1 MKSNNILNHIKG
13 KSILVTGG
21 TGSIGSAIV
30 KELLEYSPKV
40 VRVLD
45 VSENQLF
52 FLQEQLKDYN
62 NVRFLV
68 GDIREK
74 ERLHRAAEGI
84 DIIFH
89 TAALKH
95 VPLCEDNPFEA
106 AKTNVIGTQNV
117 IDIAIENNVSQ
128 LVHISTDKVVNAINT
143 LGASKL
149 LSERL
154 VIAAHNYIG
163 HKRTSFCC
171 VRFGNVIGTK
181 GSLVHLI
188 SEQLR
193 HNERPFIT
201 DKKMTRFL
209 LTEKQAASFILKAS
223 AMKQDGAIFVPK
235 MLAVNVIDLIQAT
248 IDELCSRYSLKK
260 VTPKE
265 TGIRIGEKMYEE
277 LMTELE
283 FEHCKVLDG
292 MYVIPSNLSSSRVI
306 QKQKISLRSDKA
318 EKMSYDKVR
327 KMVAEVID
335 DNKKLFHQSK
345 K

>member
-1 MKSNNILNHIKG
+1 MKHFKG
-13 KSILVTGG
+13 KKILVTGG

-52 FLQEQLKDYN
+52 FLQEQLKDHN

-95 VPLCEDNPFEA
+95 VPLCEENPFEA
-106 AKTNVIGTQNV
+106 AKTNVIGTQNI
-117 IDIAIENNVSQ
+117 IDISIENNISQ
-128 LVHISTDKVVNAINT
+128 LIHISTDKVVNAINT

-163 HKRTSFCC
+163 LKKTSFCC

-188 SEQLR
+188 AEQLR

-223 AMKQDGAIFVPK
+223 AMKQEGSIFVP
-235 MLAVNVIDLIQAT
+235 MMPAVNVIDLIQAT
-248 IDELCSRYSLKK
+248 IDELCSRYSIKP
-260 VTPKE
+260 VIPKE
-265 TGIRIGEKMYEE
+265 TGIRTGEKLYEE

-283 FEHCKVLDG
+283 FECCKVVDG
-292 MYVIPSNLSSSRVI
+292 MYIIPSNLSSSKVI
-306 QKQKISLRSDKA
+306 PKQKITLRSDKA

-327 KMVAEVID
+327 KLVSEVID
-335 DNKKLFHQSK
+335 GNKKLFHHQSK
-345 K
+345 

>member
-1 MKSNNILNHIKG
+1 LKNNQILKHVKG

-30 KELLEYSPKV
+30 KGLLDYSPKV
-40 VRVLD
+40 VRVID

-52 FLQEQLKDYN
+52 FLQEQLKDYD

-74 ERLHRAAEGI
+74 ERMHRAAEDV

-95 VPLCEDNPFEA
+95 VPLCEENPFEA

-163 HKRTSFCC
+163 HKKTSFCC

-188 SEQLR
+188 SEQLH

-209 LTEKQAASFILKAS
+209 LTENDAANFILKAS

-235 MLAVNVIDLIQAT
+235 MPAVNVIDLIQAT
-248 IDELCSRYSLKK
+248 IDELCSRYSLKQT
-260 VTPKE
+260 TPKE
-265 TGIRIGEKMYEE
+265 TEIRTGEKLYEE

-283 FEHCKVLDG
+283 FERCKELDG
-292 MYVIPSNLSSSRVI
+292 MYIIPSNLSSSKAI
-306 QKQKISLRSDKA
+306 PKKKISLRSDKA
-318 EKMSYDKVR
+318 EKIPYDKVR
-327 KMVAEVID
+327 KMISEVID
-335 DNKKLFHQSK
+335 DNKKLFHHSK
-345 K
+345 

>member
-1 MKSNNILNHIKG
+1 MKNNEISKHIKG
-13 KSILVTGG
+13 KNILVTGG
-21 TGSIGSAIV
+21 TGSIGASIV
-30 KELLEYSPKV
+30 EELLEYSPKV

-52 FLQEQLKDYN
+52 FLQEHLKGHV

-95 VPLCEDNPFEA
+95 VPLCEENPFEA

-128 LVHISTDKVVNAINT
+128 MIHISTDKVVNAINT

-163 HKRTSFCC
+163 LKKTSFCC

-188 SEQLR
+188 AEQLR

-201 DKKMTRFL
+201 NKKMTRFL
-209 LTEKQAASFILKAS
+209 LTEKQAASFILKAG
-223 AMKQDGAIFVPK
+223 AMKQDGSIFVPK
-235 MLAVNVIDLIQAT
+235 MPAVNIIDLIQAT
-248 IDELCSRYSLKK
+248 IDELSSRYSLKR

-265 TGIRIGEKMYEE
+265 TGIRTGEKLYEE

-283 FEHCKVLDG
+283 FERCKALGD
-292 MYVIPSNLSSSRVI
+292 MYIIPSNLSSSKI
-306 QKQKISLRSDKA
+306 IPKQKISLRSDKA
-318 EKMSYDKVR
+318 DKMSYVKIR
-327 KMVAEVID
+327 KLISEVID

-345 K
+345 

>member
-1 MKSNNILNHIKG
+1 MNSNEILKHIKG
-13 KSILVTGG
+13 KNILVTGG
-21 TGSIGSAIV
+21 TGSIGSSIV
-30 KELLEYSPKV
+30 KELLDCSPKV
-40 VRVLD
+40 VRILD

-52 FLQEQLKDYN
+52 FLQEQLKDYD

-74 ERLHRAAEGI
+74 ERIHRAAEDV

-95 VPLCEDNPFEA
+95 VPLCEENPFEA

-154 VIAAHNYIG
+154 VIAAHNYKG
-163 HKRTSFCC
+163 HKKTSFCC
-171 VRFGNVIGTK
+171 VRFGNVIGTR

-209 LTEKQAASFILKAS
+209 LTEKEAANFILKAS

-235 MLAVNVIDLIQAT
+235 MPAVKVIDLIQAT
-248 IDELCSRYSLKK
+248 IDELCSRYSFKH

-265 TGIRIGEKMYEE
+265 TGIRTGEKLYEE

-283 FEHCKVLDG
+283 FERCKVLDG
-292 MYVIPSNLSSSRVI
+292 MYVIPSNLSSSKAI
-306 QKQKISLRSDKA
+306 PKQKTSLRSDKA
-318 EKMSYDKVR
+318 EKMPYDKIRRLV
-327 KMVAEVID
+327 VEVMD
-335 DNKKLFHQSK
+335 DNKKLFHHSK
-345 K
+345 

>member
-1 MKSNNILNHIKG
+1 MNNNEILKHFKG
-13 KSILVTGG
+13 KKILVTGG

-30 KELLEYSPKV
+30 KELLEYSPNV

-45 VSENQLF
+45 ISENQLF
-52 FLQEQLKDYN
+52 FLQEQLKNRD

-74 ERLHRAAEGI
+74 ERLHRAAEDI

-95 VPLCEDNPFEA
+95 VPLCEENPFEA
-106 AKTNVIGTQNV
+106 AKTNVIGTQNI

-128 LVHISTDKVVNAINT
+128 LIHISTDKVVNAINT

-163 HKRTSFCC
+163 LKKTSFCC

-188 SEQLR
+188 AEQLR
-193 HNERPFIT
+193 HNECPFIT

-235 MLAVNVIDLIQAT
+235 MPAVNVIDLIQAT
-248 IDELCSRYSLKK
+248 IDEICSRYSIKR

-265 TGIRIGEKMYEE
+265 TGIRTGEKLYEE

-283 FEHCKVLDG
+283 FEHCKIFDG
-292 MYVIPSNLSSSRVI
+292 MYVIPSNLSSSKTI
-306 QKQKISLRSDKA
+306 PKQKIALRSDKA
-318 EKMSYDKVR
+318 EKISYDKIR
-327 KMVAEVID
+327 KLVADVID
-335 DNKKLFHQSK
+335 DNKKMFYQSK
-345 K
+345 

>member
-1 MKSNNILNHIKG
+1 MKDNKILRQIKG
-13 KSILVTGG
+13 KNILVTGG

-30 KELLEYSPKV
+30 KELLDYSPRV
-40 VRVLD
+40 VRVFD

-52 FLQEQLKDYN
+52 FLQEQLKGYD

-68 GDIREK
+68 GNIREK
-74 ERLHRAAEGI
+74 ERLQRAAENI

-95 VPLCEDNPFEA
+95 VPLCEENPFEA
-106 AKTNVIGTQNV
+106 AKTNVMGTQNV

-163 HKRTSFCC
+163 FKKTSFCC
-171 VRFGNVIGTK
+171 VRFGNVIGTR

-188 SEQLR
+188 SEQLH

-223 AMKQDGAIFVPK
+223 AMKQDGVIFVPK
-235 MLAVNVIDLIQAT
+235 MPAVKVIDLIQAT
-248 IDELCSRYSLKK
+248 IDELCERYSLKR

-265 TGIRIGEKMYEE
+265 TGIRTGEKMYEE
-277 LMTELE
+277 LMTDIE
-283 FEHCKVLDG
+283 FERCKVHDN
-292 MYVIPSNLSSSRVI
+292 MYVIPSNLSLSKI
-306 QKQKISLRSDKA
+306 IPKQKISLRSDRA

-327 KMVAEVID
+327 KLVVEVID
-335 DNKKLFHQSK
+335 DNKKMFHQSK
-345 K
+345 

>member
-1 MKSNNILNHIKG
+1 MKSNKILSHIKG

-30 KELLEYSPKV
+30 KGLLDYSPKV

-52 FLQEQLKDYN
+52 FLQQQLKDYK
-62 NVRFLV
+62 NVRFFV
-68 GDIREK
+68 GDIRDK
-74 ERLHRAAEGI
+74 ERIHRAAKDV

-95 VPLCEDNPFEA
+95 VPLCEENPFEA
-106 AKTNVIGTQNV
+106 AKTNVTGTQNV
-117 IDIAIENNVSQ
+117 IDIAIENNASQ
-128 LVHISTDKVVNAINT
+128 MVHISTDKVVNAINT

-154 VIAAHNYIG
+154 VIAAHNYVG
-163 HKRTSFCC
+163 FKKTSFCC
-171 VRFGNVIGTK
+171 VRFGNVIGTR

-209 LTEKQAASFILKAS
+209 LTEKQAADFILKAS
-223 AMKQDGAIFVPK
+223 AMKLDGRIFVPK
-235 MLAVNVIDLIQAT
+235 MPAVCVLDLIQAT
-248 IDELCSRYSLKK
+248 IDELAFRYSLKR
-260 VTPKE
+260 VTPQE
-265 TGIRIGEKMYEE
+265 TGIRTGEKIYEE
-277 LMTELE
+277 LMTEFE
-283 FEHCKVLDG
+283 FQRCIELDG
-292 MYVIPSNLSSSRVI
+292 MYAIPSNLSSSEIIR
-306 QKQKISLRSDKA
+306 KEKISLSSEVA
-318 EKMSYDKVR
+318 EKLSYDKVR
-327 KMVAEVID
+327 KIVSDVID
-335 DNKKLFHQSK
+335 DNKKLFHHTK
-345 K
+345 